1 MSKYY
6 DDDGTILPEGERLL
20 SEIQNPAP
28 LTPLSDSASHRRDQI
43 ADLIVERFR
52 ESLPSNY
59 VARTGGPF
67 YIRLFRALALQLA
80 DFQIIAELSTDDASW
95 SLTRPDFIYQM
106 FGWSVFPRAGQDGKP
121 APQVGSDVDLRDFL
135 RRMILILLEG
145 AKKDSIERGAG
156 LLSEL
161 GVDIVEKAEHLSKET
176 SAWGLANQYEFEVNM
191 VALKDAAASEV
202 GGHWHRIRVD
212 GSGSGRTHGT
222 YSEDGSETPHYHL
235 VEDWVVQPYRDGQ
248 QVEHGHAARQGFPSD
263 PFTLK
268 GNVDLIL
275 AALKPAHTVY
285 SYRHLFVEMF
295 EGVFADESLVEM
307 APYYYQDLRRNWRGA
322 RSITG
327 LGNTSEGDRGIL
339 VDPLRDFLEVPYAA
353 PLEIKDGLNAGRY
366 TVRGVYGLVSDS
378 DPVARTYTTS
388 PSGISG
394 SAVVVDGEIMDP
406 AVDLSAVSANEYI
419 TFHEG
424 PNKGSYRVAA
434 VLGTG
439 GGPPGAAPGP
449 ASRIR
454 VAKSRLRLF
463 PRMAHIVEGQAY
475 EVEMDR
481 LGMAEPVQ
489 AQEDVS
495 SQFLI

>member
-1 MSKYY
+1 MSKFY
-6 DDDGTILPEGERLL
+6 DDDGGILPEGERLL

-28 LTPLSDSASHRRDQI
+28 LTPLSDSASHRRNQI

-80 DFQIIAELSTDDASW
+80 DFQIIAELTADDASW

-106 FGWSVFPRAGQDGKP
+106 FGWSVFPRAGQGGRA
-121 APQVGSDVDLRDFL
+121 APQVDSDVSLRDFL
-135 RRMILILLEG
+135 RRMVLLLLEG
-145 AKKDSIERGAG
+145 AKKDPIERGVG
-156 LLSEL
+156 LLSDL
-161 GVDIVEKAEHLSKET
+161 GVDIVEKAAHLSKDT
-176 SAWGLANQYEFEVNM
+176 SAWGLKNQYEFEVNM
-191 VALKDAAASEV
+191 VALKEASSEN

-212 GSGSGRTHGT
+212 GSGAGRTYGT
-222 YSEDGSETPHYHL
+222 YLGDASETPHHHL
-235 VEDWVVQPYRDGQ
+235 LENWIVQPYRDGQ
-248 QVEHGHAARQGFPSD
+248 GVAHDHPAVQGFPSD

-295 EGVFADESLVEM
+295 EGVFTDESLVEIS
-307 APYYYQDLRRNWRGA
+307 PYYYQDLRRNWRGA

-327 LGNTSEGDRGIL
+327 LGDTSEGDRGIL

-353 PLEIKDGLNAGRY
+353 PLEIKDGANAGKY
-366 TVRGVYGLVSDS
+366 TVRGVHGLVSDS
-378 DPVARTYTTS
+378 DPVARPYMTS
-388 PSGISG
+388 PSGLSG
-394 SAVVVDGEIMDP
+394 KAVVVDGEVTDP
-406 AVDLSAVSANEYI
+406 AVDLSALAANEYI
-419 TFHEG
+419 TFLEG

-434 VLGTG
+434 ILGTG
-439 GGPPGAAPGP
+439 GGPPGDSPGP
-449 ASRIR
+449 ASRLR

-463 PRMAHIVEGQAY
+463 PRMAHVVKGQAY

-481 LGMAEPVQ
+481 LGMAEPVN

-495 SQFLI
+495 NQFLI